1 MKLKA
6 TERWLSIC
14 ALGILVAGCGNDNRD
29 LQAWIDNT
37 KAKPGG
43 PIEPLPEIHP
53 APSFAYEAGNRRSPF
68 VPDTPVR
75 APDTAGIGPDL
86 DRPREPL
93 ESEPLDALTMVG
105 TLSNVAGKFGLVLD
119 SGGLIHRVQVGNF
132 MGQNYGRITDI
143 TESEIKLVE
152 IIRDGLGG
160 YYERPASIALS
171 D

>member
-1 MKLKA
+1 M
-6 TERWLSIC
+6 S
-14 ALGILVAGCGNDNRD
+14 
-29 LQAWIDNT
+29 
-37 KAKPGG
+37 
-43 PIEPLPEIHP
+43 
-53 APSFAYEAGNRRSPF
+53 
-68 VPDTPVR
+68 
-75 APDTAGIGPDL
+75 L

-119 SGGLIHRVQVGNF
+119 SGGLVHRVKVGNF